1 MLNNSLKN
9 DPQILQKLKLTTNLA
24 ILMLWVHVGSTLRYQ
39 LSNDF
44 CFYSTRK
51 KDTKSQNM

>member
-9 DPQILQKLKLTTNLA
+9 DPQVLQKLKLTTNLA
-24 ILMLWVHVGSTLRYQ
+24 ILIVWVHVGSTLRYQ
-39 LSNDF
+39 FSNDF
-44 CFYSTRK
+44 CLYTTQR